1 MSDHHLPPNSAD
13 WPTDPFRLLGID
25 RTAAARDAKRAY
37 LKLIKLFKP
46 EQAPLEFQKIRA
58 AYESVQQALE
68 YRDIYS
74 GADAVDAAAPDAPVI
89 KVTVPSPES
98 MGGAEAAAEVA
109 TEPVERLNPIGQ
121 PAASV
126 DEIWDELIKGGHEA
140 DVYQRL
146 KQQVTDGVADANY
159 FVRLYWMLMLNP
171 ALEPGAHRCNWLVR
185 GMSVPGWQQRDVIEL
200 YQNEIERS
208 PYEAL
213 SLRMNGALDAEA
225 GISPETRYD
234 LLIARWKACG
244 RTGDHGTIVSD
255 LERFRGQYAFDHQAL
270 WGALLL
276 EAMRQLATP
285 VDHRVVRDETLEN
298 RRRWIQAWSREIDTL
313 SVAVAHRCGDDADM
327 LCEIARCW
335 DEFARL
341 DTNPWTMP
349 WAELLLA
356 SNVGSSTEQASIFRR
371 LLPQYFADPFR
382 TLDHFDEYMAGSAV
396 AVWCIGSAL
405 VAFCEQ
411 HTPGLWQQPDEN
423 ALAAIRVFIEHHRKL
438 EYPALRGHLLEF
450 MVAEA
455 VHPYRVCEVFNECC
469 PGLKDEDSLAATL
482 RSDLSLRVAYH
493 TARYVLG

>member
-1 MSDHHLPPNSAD
+1 MSDHHLPENPAD

-46 EQAPLEFQKIRA
+46 EQAPDEFQKIRA
-58 AYESVQQALE
+58 AYESVQQTLE
-68 YRDIYS
+68 YRDLYS
-74 GADAVDAAAPDAPVI
+74 NTDEVNPAPADAPAID
-89 KVTVPSPES
+89 VTVSPPDPL
-98 MGGAEAAAEVA
+98 GRAGTT
-109 TEPVERLNPIGQ
+109 TEPQERLNPVGK

-126 DEIWDELIKGGHEA
+126 DEIWDELNKGGDEA
-140 DVYQRL
+140 DVYQQLR
-146 KQQVTDGVADANY
+146 QQVVNGIADANY

-171 ALEPGAHRCNWLVR
+171 ALESGSHRCNWLIR
-185 GMSVPGWQQRDVIEL
+185 GMTAPGWQQRQVIEL

-213 SLRMNGALDAEA
+213 SLRVNDALERDA
-225 GISPETRYD
+225 GISPETRYE

-255 LERFRGQYAFDHQAL
+255 LERFRGQYAYDHQAL

-276 EAMRQLATP
+276 EAVRQLATP
-285 VDHRVVRDETLEN
+285 VDRRVVRDETLEH
-298 RRRWIQAWSREIDTL
+298 RRGWIQAWVREIDTL
-313 SVAVAHRCGDDADM
+313 STAVAHRCGDDADM

-335 DEFARL
+335 DEFAKL
-341 DTNPWTMP
+341 DSNPWTMP

-356 SNVGSSTEQASIFRR
+356 SNAGSPAEQVTIFRR
-371 LLPQYFADPFR
+371 LLPQYFADPFQ
-382 TLDHFDEYMAGSAV
+382 TLDQFDHCMEGAAV

-405 VAFCEQ
+405 VGFCEQ

-423 ALAAIRVFIEHHRKL
+423 ALAAIRAFIENHRKL
-438 EYPALRGHLLEF
+438 EYPALRGRLLEF
-450 MVAEA
+450 MVSEA
-455 VHPYRVCEVFNECC
+455 VHPYRVCEVFNEFW
-469 PGLKDEDSLAATL
+469 PGLKTEDTLAETL
-482 RSDLSLRVAYH
+482 RGDLSLRVAYH